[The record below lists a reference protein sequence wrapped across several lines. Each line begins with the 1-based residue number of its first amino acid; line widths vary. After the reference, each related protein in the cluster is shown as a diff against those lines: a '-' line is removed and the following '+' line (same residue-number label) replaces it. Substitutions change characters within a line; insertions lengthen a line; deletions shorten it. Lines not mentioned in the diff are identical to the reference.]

1 MKIGVMAESFRKPF
15 RESIEIAA
23 SLGAEG
29 IQKYAV
35 SGEINWTKDQKREVM
50 DIMNSNGLV
59 FSALCGDFGHGFG
72 NPDTDADIIEKSKRV
87 VDLALEWGTNVVTTH
102 IGVIPEEEC
111 PKKELMRKSCRE
123 LALYAD
129 SVGAA
134 FACETGP
141 ENSVLMAEFLDSLGA
156 GGVRVNFDPANLV
169 MVIGERPEIAV
180 KNLGRYIVHTHAK
193 DGKQLPEGGYI
204 ELPLGQGDV
213 NFDLYLPALKET
225 GFDGFLTVERE
236 AGDTPEEDIKLAVD
250 FLREMIK
257 KHDL

>member
-23 SLGAEG
+23 GLGAEG

-156 GGVRVNFDPANLV
+156 GGVRVNFDPRTSSWLSASARRSRSRTSAATSSTPTQKTANSC
-169 MVIGERPEIAV
+169 PKA
-180 KNLGRYIVHTHAK
+180 
-193 DGKQLPEGGYI
+193 
-204 ELPLGQGDV
+204 
-213 NFDLYLPALKET
+213 
-225 GFDGFLTVERE
+225 
-236 AGDTPEEDIKLAVD
+236 DTLSCRSVRAT
-250 FLREMIK
+250 
-257 KHDL
+257 